1 MSSQVERVERRPVE
15 VMENMMTG
23 LEVSE
28 GRLRAA
34 DRRGR
39 EERREETE
47 SRLRS
52 EQPSQA
58 TVNIPSTGRM
68 RLEETSRLGSS
79 LAAMSVTALSPVTRN
94 SYQFSVSPQ
103 VGRSSHRASPS
114 TVQASSSPLVPR
126 REDIAPANPFSEKSN
141 PFGSPNSDES
151 LGEDNPFAE
160 NTQR

>member
-1 MSSQVERVERRPVE
+1 
-15 VMENMMTG
+15 MTG

-34 DRRGR
+34 DRRG
-39 EERREETE
+39 REETE

-126 REDIAPANPFSEKSN
+126 REDIAPANPFSEKS
-141 PFGSPNSDES
+141 
-151 LGEDNPFAE
+151 
-160 NTQR
+160 